1 LTPAHVLMRVHRRS
15 ASKGGGMDE
24 TLRNA
29 LTRQPPPED
38 GQLVKDPDALIM
50 MVDDEPIVMEVVR
63 SWLEER
69 GYTRFLLCEDSRLA
83 LEMIERHRPD
93 VLLLDLVMPEV
104 TGFDLLLALRAQ
116 DETEHLSVIVLTSS
130 SDAETK
136 LKALELGATDFLAK
150 PVDPSELSLRL
161 RNTLSAKAYQDSLE
175 NTDTLTGLD
184 NRKRLTELLGL
195 VVGRPQQ
202 VDEEGFLL
210 MLGIDKFKAVN
221 QSLGPAAGDD
231 VLRQLAKR
239 LEFVVLDHE
248 WIGPAT
254 LARAGGD
261 EFAILLREWPRDE
274 VLQLARA
281 LSEELANPFQVQNES
296 IFLTGGIGIAI
307 VADADSPDALLQQA
321 SIAQRHARRSKENS
335 VEFYSSEIDAEARE
349 MLLLESDLRHAL
361 ERDEFELHFQPKIES
376 RTRRVAGVEAL
387 IRWRRKGRLEPPS
400 RFIPLAEETGLIIQL
415 GEWVI
420 KEACRRA
427 KEFERAG
434 FDMSVAVNVSSQQVS
449 GVNLL
454 SVIRRALEDS
464 GLNPSKLIVEIT
476 ESVIMED
483 VVSTLVVLDGIRALG
498 VTLSIDDFGTG
509 YSSLSYLTRLPISEL
524 KIDRSFM
531 AGVPD
536 EATNVAV
543 VKSVLALA
551 RSLDL
556 SVTAEGIETSEQA
569 KFLADHGCA
578 KLQGYYFSKPL
589 PFDELLPKLTKG
601 RKRNVS

>member
-1 LTPAHVLMRVHRRS
+1 
-15 ASKGGGMDE
+15 MDE

-29 LTRQPPPED
+29 LTRQPHRED
-38 GQLVKDPDALIM
+38 RELVKDPDALIM

-69 GYTRFLLCEDSRLA
+69 GYTRFVLCEDSRRA
-83 LEMIERHRPD
+83 LDMIEQNRPD
-93 VLLLDLVMPEV
+93 VLLLDLVMPDI
-104 TGFDLLLALRAQ
+104 TGFDILLALRAQ
-116 DETEHLSVIVLTSS
+116 EETEHLSVIVLTSS

-150 PVDPSELSLRL
+150 PVDPSELALRL

-175 NTDTLTGLD
+175 NTDALTGLD
-184 NRKRLTELLGL
+184 NRKRLAELLDI
-195 VVGRPQQ
+195 VIGRPQHG
-202 VDEEGFLL
+202 DEEGFLL

-221 QSLGPAAGDD
+221 QSLGPAAGDE

-239 LEFVVLDHE
+239 LEFVVLERE
-248 WIGPAT
+248 WVGPAT

-261 EFAILLREWPRDE
+261 EFALLLREWPREE
-274 VLQLARA
+274 VIQLAQA
-281 LSEELANPFQVQNES
+281 LSDELGSPFHVQDEN
-296 IFLTGGIGIAI
+296 IFLTGGIGIAV
-307 VADADSPDALLQQA
+307 VAEADSVDALLQQA

-335 VEFYSSEIDAEARE
+335 VAFYSPEIDAEARE
-349 MLLLESDLRHAL
+349 MLLLESDLRQAL

-387 IRWRRKGRLEPPS
+387 IRWRRKGKLESPA

-420 KEACRRA
+420 EEACRRA
-427 KEFERAG
+427 KDFENAG
-434 FDMSVAVNVSSQQVS
+434 FDMSVAVNVSSQQVT

-454 SVIRRALEDS
+454 SVIRRALEHSD
-464 GLNPSKLIVEIT
+464 LDPSKLIVEIT
-476 ESVIMED
+476 ESVIMDD
-483 VVSTLVVLDGIRALG
+483 VAGTLVVLDGIRALG

-524 KIDRSFM
+524 KIDQSFM

-556 SVTAEGIETSEQA
+556 TVTAEGIETSEQA
-569 KFLADHGCA
+569 KFLAEHGCA
-578 KLQGYYFSKPL
+578 RLQGFYFSKPL
-589 PFDELLPKLTKG
+589 PFDELLPKLSKG
-601 RKRNVS
+601 RRRTAN